1 MDAASAIIDTEP
13 TTILGA
19 TARLRYVAKHESA
32 GNTFDFIDD
41 DDGKTKPWTFVV
53 LAGGADGS
61 APPWWDDDIAVGVQR
76 GRFQRPATR
85 DLRVLEFLSMDGP

>member
-53 LAGGADGS
+53 MHNTTDALEKMIGGRVTSRA
-61 APPWWDDDIAVGVQR
+61 R
-76 GRFQRPATR
+76 GRQLGDQNGRAP
-85 DLRVLEFLSMDGP
+85 

>member
-41 DDGKTKPWTFVV
+41 DDGKTKPWMFVV
-53 LAGGADGS
+53 MHNTTDALEKITAGA
-61 APPWWDDDIAVGVQR
+61 
-76 GRFQRPATR
+76 
-85 DLRVLEFLSMDGP
+85 